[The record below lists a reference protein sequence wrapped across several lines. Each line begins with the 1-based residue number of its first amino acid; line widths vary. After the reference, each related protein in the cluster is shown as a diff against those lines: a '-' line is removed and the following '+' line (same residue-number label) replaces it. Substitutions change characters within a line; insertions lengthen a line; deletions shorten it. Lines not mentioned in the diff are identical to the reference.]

1 MMYTVYH
8 LAEMEKVGCT
18 SRFEARMKE
27 QGFEPLE
34 EYVKFRSSDIAEA
47 SWAEAEL
54 RKFYGYKEDSTM
66 TYKEKFSKNTD
77 TTTTKV
83 WKDSHYVGW
92 NELNK
97 KASKED
103 LLKSLQKYSEVSLV
117 TKGGHWTFS
126 PAEYDG
132 LVSKAASSQYKDF
145 YWSTKNLENLKKNE
159 RSIYPGDATITVNE
173 TVADGPCTHTNQIP
187 EFQQIRDW
195 ATERGLYSK
204 GDAKTQYLKLQEEA
218 GEVARAI
225 LKSDQPE
232 IIDGLGDVLV
242 VLINLAHLCGYKLED
257 CLAEAYDVISKRS
270 GKMVNGTFVKTE
282 SL

>member
-1 MMYTVYH
+1 MYTVYH

-18 SRFEARMKE
+18 NNFERRMKE

-34 EYVKFRSSDIAEA
+34 EYIKFRSSDIAEA

-54 RKFYGYKEDSTM
+54 RKFYGYKEDSPM
-66 TYKEKFSKNTD
+66 TYKEKFSKNTG
-77 TTTTKV
+77 TSATKV

-97 KASKED
+97 SASKAQ
-103 LLKSLQKYSEVSLV
+103 LLESLQKYSEVSLV

-126 PAEYDG
+126 PDEYDG
-132 LVSKAASSQYKDF
+132 LVKIAASSQYKDF
-145 YWSTKNLENLKKNE
+145 YWSTKNLDNLKENENL
-159 RSIYPGDATITVNE
+159 RSDSDSGQA
-173 TVADGPCTHTNQIP
+173 PCTHGNTIP

-195 ATERGLYSK
+195 ATERGIFAK

-225 LKSDQPE
+225 LKNDEPE
-232 IIDGLGDVLV
+232 IIDGLGDTLV
-242 VLINLAHLCGYKLED
+242 VLINLSHLAGYKLED
-257 CLAEAYDVISKRS
+257 CLASAYDVISKRS